1 MTTPEFGCAVC
12 PDRHVCQT
20 PCDWLLSRLPKPPT
34 LHRERP
40 YGLWPASTLTRPL
53 RPASNGDLRRYRPLL
68 TPREWTVLELIYTEG
83 LSQRQAAARVRRSRS
98 TVQEWLRRAHAKI
111 ARHVIQNRL

>member
-1 MTTPEFGCAVC
+1 
-12 PDRHVCQT
+12 
-20 PCDWLLSRLPKPPT
+20 
-34 LHRERP
+34 
-40 YGLWPASTLTRPL
+40 
-53 RPASNGDLRRYRPLL
+53 
-68 TPREWTVLELIYTEG
+68 VLELIYTEG